1 MKNLGVAL
9 AVILLLAACE
19 REQRR
24 FSEVA
29 PSSGRPEGTRQ
40 SELTAGGA
48 APAAMVRN
56 PYEDNAWAVGE
67 GKRLYQ
73 AYNCNGCHANGGGGM
88 GPALMDAKWIYGS
101 EPQNIYTTIVEGRPN
116 GMPAFGGK
124 IPDQQLWQLV
134 AYVRSMSGLARADA
148 APGRAD
154 AMQAGEPETRRDATR
169 PRPEPPS

>member
-1 MKNLGVAL
+1 MKAVGAVAL
-9 AVILLLAACE
+9 ALVLLLAACE

-24 FSEVA
+24 FSEVG

-40 SELTAGGA
+40 SEIAAGGT
-48 APAAMVRN
+48 APAAMVRG
-56 PYEDNAWAVGE
+56 PSEENAWAVGE

-101 EPQNIYTTIVEGRPN
+101 EPQNIYSTIVEGRPN

-124 IPDQQLWQLV
+124 IADQQVWQLV
-134 AYVRSMSGLARADA
+134 AYVRSLSGQLRGDVR
-148 APGRAD
+148 PGRDDHMRAKESEM
-154 AMQAGEPETRRDATR
+154 AR
-169 PRPEPPS
+169 RPEPPQ